1 MAINIEQKD
10 IIFDQKAREAI
21 LRGVDILARA
31 VRVTLGP
38 KGRNVVL
45 EKKFGPPIITKDGV
59 TVAREVQLKDVF
71 ENLGAQMVKEVASKT
86 CDVAGDGTT
95 SATVLAHAIYREGL
109 KYISAGHNP
118 MALKRGIEKAVAA
131 VVNELKN
138 ISKPIEN
145 HEEIAQVGRISSNND
160 QSIGDIIAE
169 AMDRVGKEG
178 VITVEESNAVDTTLE
193 VVEGMQFDRGFM
205 APHFVTD
212 PGKME
217 CVLNDPL
224 ILIVER
230 KISDVKDAVKILEAA
245 IASGPAPVLILAED
259 FDRIPLSAFVI
270 NSIRFRQGA
279 GGVMSCAAKT
289 PAFGERRKAIIEDL
303 GVLTGAEPIMD
314 ALGRRLADINT
325 PEGRKAFGR
334 AKKVVVTRDSTL
346 IIGGAGDQA
355 QINGRVAEIRKRLET
370 TTSEYDK
377 EKLQERLAKL
387 VGGVAVINIGGATE
401 TEVKE
406 RAMRFDDALHATRAA
421 VEEGIVPGGGVALLR
436 CRSSIV
442 RQREASEGQDEQYG
456 IDIVLRAIEEPAR
469 FIAQNGNYEGA
480 VVVEKICESENGVGF
495 NAETGKFEDLVA
507 AGIVDPVKVVR
518 VALQNAS
525 SIASLLLTTECI
537 IALAPEKDIDST
549 VVMPK

>member
-1 MAINIEQKD
+1 
-10 IIFDQKAREAI
+10 
-21 LRGVDILARA
+21 
-31 VRVTLGP
+31 
-38 KGRNVVL
+38 
-45 EKKFGPPIITKDGV
+45 
-59 TVAREVQLKDVF
+59 
-71 ENLGAQMVKEVASKT
+71 
-86 CDVAGDGTT
+86 
-95 SATVLAHAIYREGL
+95 
-109 KYISAGHNP
+109 
-118 MALKRGIEKAVAA
+118 
-131 VVNELKN
+131 
-138 ISKPIEN
+138 
-145 HEEIAQVGRISSNND
+145 
-160 QSIGDIIAE
+160 
-169 AMDRVGKEG
+169 
-178 VITVEESNAVDTTLE
+178 
-193 VVEGMQFDRGFM
+193 
-205 APHFVTD
+205 
-212 PGKME
+212 
-217 CVLNDPL
+217 
-224 ILIVER
+224 
-230 KISDVKDAVKILEAA
+230 
-245 IASGPAPVLILAED
+245 
-259 FDRIPLSAFVI
+259 
-270 NSIRFRQGA
+270 
-279 GGVMSCAAKT
+279 MSCAAKT
-289 PAFGERRKAIIEDL
+289 PAFGERRKVIIEDL
-303 GVLTGAEPIMD
+303 GILTGAEPIMD

-387 VGGVAVINIGGATE
+387 VGGVAVINIGGQTE

-442 RQREASEGQDEQYG
+442 GLPASPDEQCG

-469 FIAQNGNYEGA
+469 WIAQNGDYEGA